1 MALTYE
7 YINKLVQFGNE
18 QYDLLILDGGT
29 CVMRT
34 QKVFDEGV
42 SEEAMTTYAQ
52 DMIAR
57 YEASLIP
64 PVPEQVSP
72 RQIRQALT
80 RAGLRST
87 VEYAVSQSDQDTK
100 DWWEFSTVFE
110 RHNPQ
115 VVAMAAAL
123 GVPDAQVDD
132 LWRLADSLL

>member
-42 SEEAMTTYAQ
+42 SESAMTSYAQ
-52 DMIAR
+52 DMIAA

-64 PVPEQVSP
+64 PVPQQVTP

-80 RAGLRST
+80 RAGLRDA
-87 VEYAVSQSDQDTK
+87 VEYAVSQSSQDVK
-100 DWWEFSTVFE
+100 DWWEYSTVFE
-110 RHNPQ
+110 RQNPQ
-115 VVAMAAAL
+115 VIGMAAAL
-123 GVPDAQVDD
+123 GVSDSQVDD
-132 LWRLADSLL
+132 LWRLADSL